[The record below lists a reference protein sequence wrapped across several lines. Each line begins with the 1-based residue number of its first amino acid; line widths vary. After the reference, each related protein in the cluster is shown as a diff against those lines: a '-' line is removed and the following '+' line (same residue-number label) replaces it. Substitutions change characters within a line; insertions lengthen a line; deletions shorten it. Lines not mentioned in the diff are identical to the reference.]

1 MRLAFHHQTQGP
13 SLHAGLSSQPRC
25 GRHVFLHG
33 RAGCWWNGKGILPY
47 AAHARPLDVAGGG
60 CEFPAAMAGHQ
71 DGVLEASRGRGG
83 AVGESADQGER
94 GIWQRRYWEHTIG
107 NDQDYAIHMD
117 YIHFNPVK
125 HGLVTEVAAW
135 PFSSFH
141 KSVAMGLYP
150 LAWTGKDDAADDRG
164 ERR

>member
-1 MRLAFHHQTQGP
+1 MRISRGP
-13 SLHAGLSSQPRC
+13 
-25 GRHVFLHG
+25 
-33 RAGCWWNGKGILPY
+33 
-47 AAHARPLDVAGGG
+47 
-60 CEFPAAMAGHQ
+60 MAGHQ

-83 AVGESADQGER
+83 AVGKVGGAGER
-94 GIWQRRYWEHTIG
+94 GIWQRRYWEHTIR
-107 NDQDYAIHMD
+107 DDRDYVTRMD

-125 HGLVTEVAAW
+125 HRLVTEVAAW

>member
-1 MRLAFHHQTQGP
+1 
-13 SLHAGLSSQPRC
+13 
-25 GRHVFLHG
+25 
-33 RAGCWWNGKGILPY
+33 
-47 AAHARPLDVAGGG
+47 
-60 CEFPAAMAGHQ
+60 
-71 DGVLEASRGRGG
+71 
-83 AVGESADQGER
+83 
-94 GIWQRRYWEHTIG
+94 
-107 NDQDYAIHMD
+107 MD

-150 LAWTGKDDAADDRG
+150 PAWTAKDDATDDRG

>member
-1 MRLAFHHQTQGP
+1 MAF
-13 SLHAGLSSQPRC
+13 SKRVAAGE
-25 GRHVFLHG
+25 
-33 RAGCWWNGKGILPY
+33 
-47 AAHARPLDVAGGG
+47 ARS
-60 CEFPAAMAGHQ
+60 
-71 DGVLEASRGRGG
+71 ASRR
-83 AVGESADQGER
+83 SRGER
-94 GIWQRRYWEHTIG
+94 GIWQRRYWEHTIR
-107 NDQDYAIHMD
+107 NDRDYATHMD

-150 LAWTGKDDAADDRG
+150 LAWTSKDDAADDRG

>member
-1 MRLAFHHQTQGP
+1 MAFSKRSATGE
-13 SLHAGLSSQPRC
+13 ALSQ
-25 GRHVFLHG
+25 
-33 RAGCWWNGKGILPY
+33 
-47 AAHARPLDVAGGG
+47 ARR
-60 CEFPAAMAGHQ
+60 
-71 DGVLEASRGRGG
+71 SR
-83 AVGESADQGER
+83 GER
-94 GIWQRRYWEHTIG
+94 GIWQRRYWEHTIR

-150 LAWTGKDDAADDRG
+150 PAWTAKDDATDDRG

>member
-1 MRLAFHHQTQGP
+1 MPGSCCLSTCTLFGRYRRGMRISRGDEAIKMAF
-13 SLHAGLSSQPRC
+13 SKRVAAGE
-25 GRHVFLHG
+25 
-33 RAGCWWNGKGILPY
+33 
-47 AAHARPLDVAGGG
+47 ARS
-60 CEFPAAMAGHQ
+60 
-71 DGVLEASRGRGG
+71 ASRR
-83 AVGESADQGER
+83 SRGER
-94 GIWQRRYWEHTIG
+94 GIWQRRYWEHTIR

-141 KSVAMGLYP
+141 KSAALGLYP
-150 LAWTGKDDAADDRG
+150 PAWPAKDDATDDRG